1 MLVEVTCPAAC
12 RIRGRLILRKTV
24 VAGGRRTRIAGATTR
39 LRLKANKVG
48 RRQLK
53 RRTKA
58 GMTLVIDVTDSA
70 GTKTTL
76 SKAIVFKS
84 PKKKKKATK
93 KS

>member
-1 MLVEVTCPAAC
+1 MS
-12 RIRGRLILRKTV
+12 
-24 VAGGRRTRIAGATTR
+24 R
-39 LRLKANKVG
+39 LRFPASDL
-48 RRQLK
+48 
-53 RRTKA
+53 A

-84 PKKKKKATK
+84 PKKKTKPK